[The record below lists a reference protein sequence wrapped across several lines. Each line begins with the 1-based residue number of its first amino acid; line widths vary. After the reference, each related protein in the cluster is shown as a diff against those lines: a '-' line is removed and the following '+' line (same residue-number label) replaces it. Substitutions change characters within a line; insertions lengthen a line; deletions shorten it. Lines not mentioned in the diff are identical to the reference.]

1 MKKTEWKSPA
11 LLFLTAVVWGVA
23 FVAQSV
29 GMDYVGPFT
38 FNCIRCLIGAVV
50 LVPCIWFLDGWK
62 QRPDG
67 ASCGRES
74 ARASCGR
81 ESTGAPSGAS
91 YGSHALLAGGICCG
105 LALFVASNL
114 QQIGIQYTT
123 VGKAGFITALY
134 IVMVPVFGIFLKKR
148 AGIRVWV
155 SVALAVAGLY
165 LLCITDRLAL
175 GKGDILVLLCAV
187 VFAVHILVVDHFSAK
202 ADGVRMSCI
211 QFLVC
216 GLLSGVCMLITEH
229 PEMRSDLAG
238 MAADPLCGCL
248 FLRRGLYPADC
259 RTKGNRSDSGI
270 SDPEPGIGRLG
281 AGWLA
286 AARTALKCEGA
297 WRLRADVCGDFAG
310 AAAGAT
316 AILSRQRRGLRAW
329 LLFGVLRVNRSNAS
343 FDPYGCL

>member
-1 MKKTEWKSPA
+1 MKKAEWKSPA

-62 QRPDG
+62 QRQGGASCGRESAGAPDG

-74 ARASCGR
+74 T
-81 ESTGAPSGAS
+81 EAPSGAS
-91 YGSHALLAGGICCG
+91 YGSHALLAGGVCCG

-202 ADGVRMSCI
+202 TDGVRMSCI

-216 GLLSGVCMLITEH
+216 GLLSGVCMLLTEH
-229 PEMRSDLAG
+229 PEMRLILQAWQPILYAG
-238 MAADPLCGCL
+238 VFSCGVGYTLQIVGQKGTDPTVASLIL
-248 FLRRGLYPADC
+248 SLESVVSVL
-259 RTKGNRSDSGI
+259 
-270 SDPEPGIGRLG
+270 
-281 AGWLA
+281 AGWLLLGQ
-286 AARTALKCEGA
+286 RLSVRELGGCALM
-297 WRLRADVCGDFAG
+297 FA
-310 AAAGAT
+310 
-316 AILSRQRRGLRAW
+316 AILLAQMPERR
-329 LLFGVLRVNRSNAS
+329 
-343 FDPYGCL
+343 

>member
-50 LVPCIWFLDGWK
+50 LVPCIWFLDRWK
-62 QRPDG
+62 QRPDS

-74 ARASCGR
+74 A
-81 ESTGAPSGAS
+81 GAPGGAS
-91 YGSHALLAGGICCG
+91 DGGHALLAGGICCG

-202 ADGVRMSCI
+202 TDGVRMSCI

-229 PEMRSDLAG
+229 PEMRLILQAWQPILYAG
-238 MAADPLCGCL
+238 VFSCGVGYTLQIVGQKGTDPTVASLIL
-248 FLRRGLYPADC
+248 SLESVVSVL
-259 RTKGNRSDSGI
+259 
-270 SDPEPGIGRLG
+270 
-281 AGWLA
+281 AGWLLLGQ
-286 AARTALKCEGA
+286 RLSVRELGGCALM
-297 WRLRADVCGDFAG
+297 FA
-310 AAAGAT
+310 
-316 AILSRQRRGLRAW
+316 AILLAQMPERL
-329 LLFGVLRVNRSNAS
+329 
-343 FDPYGCL
+343 

>member
-50 LVPCIWFLDGWK
+50 LVPCIWFLDRWK

-67 ASCGRES
+67 ASCGRE
-74 ARASCGR
+74 AA
-81 ESTGAPSGAS
+81 GAQGGAS
-91 YGSHALLAGGICCG
+91 DGGHALLAGGICCG

-202 ADGVRMSCI
+202 TDGVRMSCI

-229 PEMRSDLAG
+229 PEMRLILQAWQPILYAG
-238 MAADPLCGCL
+238 VFSCGVGYTLQIVGQKGVDP
-248 FLRRGLYPADC
+248 
-259 RTKGNRSDSGI
+259 T
-270 SDPEPGIGRLG
+270 
-281 AGWLA
+281 A
-286 AARTALKCEGA
+286 AAL
-297 WRLRADVCGDFAG
+297 
-310 AAAGAT
+310 
-316 AILSRQRRGLRAW
+316 ILSLESVVATISGYVAYRVGFLKTDQTMTARQIA
-329 LLFGVLRVNRSNAS
+329 
-343 FDPYGCL
+343 GCAVVFTAVILVQLPWERISQKFREKQKQ

>member
-62 QRPDG
+62 QRQGG

-74 ARASCGR
+74 AGAQNSASCSR
-81 ESTGAPSGAS
+81 RSAGAQDGAS
-91 YGSHALLAGGICCG
+91 DGSHALLAGGICCG

-202 ADGVRMSCI
+202 TDGVRMSCI

-216 GLLSGVCMLITEH
+216 GLLSGVCMLLTEH
-229 PEMRSDLAG
+229 PEMRLILQAWQPILYAG
-238 MAADPLCGCL
+238 IFSCGVGYTLQIVGQKGTDPTVASLIL
-248 FLRRGLYPADC
+248 SLESVVSVL
-259 RTKGNRSDSGI
+259 
-270 SDPEPGIGRLG
+270 
-281 AGWLA
+281 AGWLLLGQ
-286 AARTALKCEGA
+286 RLSVRELGGCALM
-297 WRLRADVCGDFAG
+297 FA
-310 AAAGAT
+310 
-316 AILSRQRRGLRAW
+316 AILLAQLPERRQ
-329 LLFGVLRVNRSNAS
+329 S
-343 FDPYGCL
+343 

>member
-62 QRPDG
+62 QRSDG

-74 ARASCGR
+74 A
-81 ESTGAPSGAS
+81 GAPDGAS
-91 YGSHALLAGGICCG
+91 DGSHALLAGGICCG

-202 ADGVRMSCI
+202 TDGVRMSCI

-216 GLLSGVCMLITEH
+216 GLLSGVCMLLTEH
-229 PEMRSDLAG
+229 PEMRLILQAWQPILYAG
-238 MAADPLCGCL
+238 VFSCGVGYTLQIVGQKGTDPTVASLIL
-248 FLRRGLYPADC
+248 SLESVVSVL
-259 RTKGNRSDSGI
+259 
-270 SDPEPGIGRLG
+270 
-281 AGWLA
+281 AGWLLLGQ
-286 AARTALKCEGA
+286 RLSVRELGGCALM
-297 WRLRADVCGDFAG
+297 FA
-310 AAAGAT
+310 
-316 AILSRQRRGLRAW
+316 AILLAQLPERRQ
-329 LLFGVLRVNRSNAS
+329 S
-343 FDPYGCL
+343 

>member
-62 QRPDG
+62 QRPD
-67 ASCGRES
+67 
-74 ARASCGR
+74 
-81 ESTGAPSGAS
+81 GAPSGAS

-202 ADGVRMSCI
+202 TDGVRMSCI

-229 PEMRSDLAG
+229 PEMPLILQAWQPILYAG
-238 MAADPLCGCL
+238 IFSCGVGYTLQIVGQKGTDPTVASLIL
-248 FLRRGLYPADC
+248 SLESVVSVL
-259 RTKGNRSDSGI
+259 
-270 SDPEPGIGRLG
+270 
-281 AGWLA
+281 AGWLLLGQ
-286 AARTALKCEGA
+286 RLSVRELGGCALM
-297 WRLRADVCGDFAG
+297 FA
-310 AAAGAT
+310 
-316 AILSRQRRGLRAW
+316 AILLAQMPERRQ
-329 LLFGVLRVNRSNAS
+329 S
-343 FDPYGCL
+343 

>member
-62 QRPDG
+62 QRQGGASCGRESAGAPDG

-74 ARASCGR
+74 A
-81 ESTGAPSGAS
+81 GAPSGAS

-216 GLLSGVCMLITEH
+216 GLLSGVCMLIMER
-229 PEMRSDLAG
+229 PEMPLILQAWQPILYAG
-238 MAADPLCGCL
+238 VFSCGVGYTLQIVGQKGTDPTVASLIL
-248 FLRRGLYPADC
+248 SLESVVSVL
-259 RTKGNRSDSGI
+259 
-270 SDPEPGIGRLG
+270 
-281 AGWLA
+281 AGWLLLGQ
-286 AARTALKCEGA
+286 RLSVRELGGCALM
-297 WRLRADVCGDFAG
+297 FA
-310 AAAGAT
+310 
-316 AILSRQRRGLRAW
+316 AILLAQLPERRQ
-329 LLFGVLRVNRSNAS
+329 S
-343 FDPYGCL
+343 

>member
-50 LVPCIWFLDGWK
+50 LVPCIWLLDRWK

-67 ASCGRES
+67 ASCGREAAGAQDS
-74 ARASCGR
+74 ASCSR
-81 ESTGAPSGAS
+81 RSAGAQGGAS
-91 YGSHALLAGGICCG
+91 DGSHALLAGGICCG

-202 ADGVRMSCI
+202 TDGVRMSCI

-229 PEMRSDLAG
+229 LEMRLILQAWQPILYAG
-238 MAADPLCGCL
+238 VFSCGVGYTLQIVGQKGTDPTVASLIL
-248 FLRRGLYPADC
+248 SLESVVSVL
-259 RTKGNRSDSGI
+259 
-270 SDPEPGIGRLG
+270 
-281 AGWLA
+281 AGWLLLGQ
-286 AARTALKCEGA
+286 RLSVRELGGCALM
-297 WRLRADVCGDFAG
+297 FA
-310 AAAGAT
+310 
-316 AILSRQRRGLRAW
+316 AILLAQMPERLQSYHHYQKKEP
-329 LLFGVLRVNRSNAS
+329 NI
-343 FDPYGCL
+343 YE

>member
-62 QRPDG
+62 QRPAG

-74 ARASCGR
+74 AGAQDSASCSR
-81 ESTGAPSGAS
+81 RSAGAQDGAS
-91 YGSHALLAGGICCG
+91 DGSHALLAGGICCG

-216 GLLSGVCMLITEH
+216 GLLSGVCMLIMEH
-229 PEMRSDLAG
+229 PEMPLILQAWQPILYAG
-238 MAADPLCGCL
+238 VFSCGVGYTLQIVGQKGTDPTVASLIL
-248 FLRRGLYPADC
+248 SLESVVSVL
-259 RTKGNRSDSGI
+259 
-270 SDPEPGIGRLG
+270 
-281 AGWLA
+281 AGWLLLGQ
-286 AARTALKCEGA
+286 RLSVRELGGCALM
-297 WRLRADVCGDFAG
+297 FA
-310 AAAGAT
+310 
-316 AILSRQRRGLRAW
+316 AILLAQLPERRQ
-329 LLFGVLRVNRSNAS
+329 S
-343 FDPYGCL
+343 

>member
-11 LLFLTAVVWGVA
+11 LLFLTEVVWGVA

-62 QRPDG
+62 QRQGGASCGRESAGAPDG

-74 ARASCGR
+74 A
-81 ESTGAPSGAS
+81 GAPSGAS

-229 PEMRSDLAG
+229 PEMRLILQAWQPILYAG
-238 MAADPLCGCL
+238 VFSCGVGYTLQIVGQKGTDPTVASLIL
-248 FLRRGLYPADC
+248 SLESVVSVL
-259 RTKGNRSDSGI
+259 
-270 SDPEPGIGRLG
+270 
-281 AGWLA
+281 AGWLLLGQ
-286 AARTALKCEGA
+286 RLSVRELGGCALM
-297 WRLRADVCGDFAG
+297 FA
-310 AAAGAT
+310 
-316 AILSRQRRGLRAW
+316 AILLAQLPERRQSYHHYQKKE
-329 LLFGVLRVNRSNAS
+329 SNI
-343 FDPYGCL
+343 YE

>member
-74 ARASCGR
+74 AGASCGR

-229 PEMRSDLAG
+229 PEMRLILQAWQPILYAG
-238 MAADPLCGCL
+238 VFSCGVGYTLQIIGQKGTDPTVASLIL
-248 FLRRGLYPADC
+248 SLESVVSVL
-259 RTKGNRSDSGI
+259 
-270 SDPEPGIGRLG
+270 
-281 AGWLA
+281 AGWLLLGQ
-286 AARTALKCEGA
+286 RLSVRELGGCALM
-297 WRLRADVCGDFAG
+297 FA
-310 AAAGAT
+310 
-316 AILSRQRRGLRAW
+316 AILLAQLPERRQSYHHYQKKE
-329 LLFGVLRVNRSNAS
+329 SNI
-343 FDPYGCL
+343 YE

>member
-1 MKKTEWKSPA
+1 MRKTAWKSPA

-38 FNCIRCLIGAVV
+38 FNCVRCLIGAAV
-50 LVPCIWFLDGWK
+50 LVPCIWFLDRWK
-62 QRPDG
+62 QRQDG
-67 ASCGRES
+67 VQNGALNHRSVNASGKMTEERSET
-74 ARASCGR
+74 RR
-81 ESTGAPSGAS
+81 M
-91 YGSHALLAGGICCG
+91 LLTGGICCG

-148 AGIRVWV
+148 AGIRVWI

-187 VFAVHILVVDHFSAK
+187 VFAIHILIVDHFSAK
-202 ADGVRMSCI
+202 TDGVRMSCI

-216 GLLSGVCMLITEH
+216 GLLSGVGMLLTEH
-229 PEMRSDLAG
+229 PEISLILQAWQPILYAG
-238 MAADPLCGCL
+238 VFSCGVGYTLQIVGQKGTDPTVASLIL
-248 FLRRGLYPADC
+248 SLESVVSVL
-259 RTKGNRSDSGI
+259 
-270 SDPEPGIGRLG
+270 
-281 AGWLA
+281 AGWLLLGQ
-286 AARTALKCEGA
+286 RLSVRELGGCALM
-297 WRLRADVCGDFAG
+297 FA
-310 AAAGAT
+310 
-316 AILSRQRRGLRAW
+316 AILLAQLPERRQ
-329 LLFGVLRVNRSNAS
+329 S
-343 FDPYGCL
+343 

>member
-50 LVPCIWFLDGWK
+50 LVPCIWFLDRWK
-62 QRPDG
+62 QRPDS

-74 ARASCGR
+74 A
-81 ESTGAPSGAS
+81 GAPGGAS
-91 YGSHALLAGGICCG
+91 DGGHALLAGGICCG

-202 ADGVRMSCI
+202 TDGVRMSCI

-229 PEMRSDLAG
+229 PEMRLILQAWQPILYAG
-238 MAADPLCGCL
+238 VFSCGVGYTLQIVGQKGTDPTVASLIL
-248 FLRRGLYPADC
+248 SLESVVSVL
-259 RTKGNRSDSGI
+259 
-270 SDPEPGIGRLG
+270 
-281 AGWLA
+281 AGWLLLGQ
-286 AARTALKCEGA
+286 RLSVRELGGCALM
-297 WRLRADVCGDFAG
+297 FA
-310 AAAGAT
+310 
-316 AILSRQRRGLRAW
+316 AILLAQLPERRQ
-329 LLFGVLRVNRSNAS
+329 S
-343 FDPYGCL
+343 

>member
-1 MKKTEWKSPA
+1 MKKAEWKSPV

-38 FNCIRCLIGAVV
+38 FNCIRCLIGAVM

-74 ARASCGR
+74 TGAPDGASCGR
-81 ESTGAPSGAS
+81 ESTGVPSGALD
-91 YGSHALLAGGICCG
+91 GSHALLAGGICCG

-114 QQIGIQYTT
+114 QQIGIRYTT

-187 VFAVHILVVDHFSAK
+187 VFAVHILVIDHFSAK

-216 GLLSGVCMLITEH
+216 GLLSGVCMLIMEH
-229 PEMRSDLAG
+229 PEMRLILQAWQPILYAG
-238 MAADPLCGCL
+238 VFSCGVGYTLQIVGQKGTDPTVASLIL
-248 FLRRGLYPADC
+248 SLESVVSVL
-259 RTKGNRSDSGI
+259 
-270 SDPEPGIGRLG
+270 
-281 AGWLA
+281 AGWLLLGQ
-286 AARTALKCEGA
+286 RLSVRELSGCALM
-297 WRLRADVCGDFAG
+297 FA
-310 AAAGAT
+310 
-316 AILSRQRRGLRAW
+316 AILLAQLPERRQ
-329 LLFGVLRVNRSNAS
+329 S
-343 FDPYGCL
+343 

>member
-62 QRPDG
+62 QRQCG

-74 ARASCGR
+74 AGAQDSASCSR
-81 ESTGAPSGAS
+81 RSAGAQDGAS
-91 YGSHALLAGGICCG
+91 DGSHALLAGGICCG

-216 GLLSGVCMLITEH
+216 GLLSGVCMLLTEH
-229 PEMRSDLAG
+229 PEMRLILQAWQPILYAG
-238 MAADPLCGCL
+238 VFSCGVGYTLQIVGQKGTDPTVASLIL
-248 FLRRGLYPADC
+248 SLESVVSVL
-259 RTKGNRSDSGI
+259 
-270 SDPEPGIGRLG
+270 
-281 AGWLA
+281 AGWLLLGQ
-286 AARTALKCEGA
+286 RLSVRELGGCALM
-297 WRLRADVCGDFAG
+297 FA
-310 AAAGAT
+310 
-316 AILSRQRRGLRAW
+316 AILLAQLPERR
-329 LLFGVLRVNRSNAS
+329 
-343 FDPYGCL
+343 

>member
-62 QRPDG
+62 QRSDG

-74 ARASCGR
+74 A
-81 ESTGAPSGAS
+81 GAPDGAS
-91 YGSHALLAGGICCG
+91 DGSHALLAGGICCG

-202 ADGVRMSCI
+202 TDGVRMSCI

-216 GLLSGVCMLITEH
+216 GLLSGVCMLLTEH
-229 PEMRSDLAG
+229 PEMRLILQAWQPILYAG
-238 MAADPLCGCL
+238 VFSCGVGYTLQIVGQKGTDPTVASLIL
-248 FLRRGLYPADC
+248 SLESVVSVL
-259 RTKGNRSDSGI
+259 
-270 SDPEPGIGRLG
+270 
-281 AGWLA
+281 AGWLLLGQ
-286 AARTALKCEGA
+286 RLSVRELGGCALM
-297 WRLRADVCGDFAG
+297 FA
-310 AAAGAT
+310 
-316 AILSRQRRGLRAW
+316 AILLAQMPERWQS
-329 LLFGVLRVNRSNAS
+329 
-343 FDPYGCL
+343 

>member
-50 LVPCIWFLDGWK
+50 LVPCIWFLDRWK
-62 QRPDG
+62 QRPDS

-74 ARASCGR
+74 A
-81 ESTGAPSGAS
+81 GAPGGAS
-91 YGSHALLAGGICCG
+91 DGGHALLAGGICCG

-202 ADGVRMSCI
+202 TDGVRMSCI

-229 PEMRSDLAG
+229 PEMRLILQAWQPILYAG
-238 MAADPLCGCL
+238 VFSCGVGYTLQIIGQKGTDPTVASLIL
-248 FLRRGLYPADC
+248 SLESVVSVL
-259 RTKGNRSDSGI
+259 
-270 SDPEPGIGRLG
+270 
-281 AGWLA
+281 AGWLLLGQ
-286 AARTALKCEGA
+286 RLSVRELGGCALM
-297 WRLRADVCGDFAG
+297 FA
-310 AAAGAT
+310 
-316 AILSRQRRGLRAW
+316 AILLAQMPERRQSYHHYQKKEP
-329 LLFGVLRVNRSNAS
+329 NI
-343 FDPYGCL
+343 YE

>member
-50 LVPCIWFLDGWK
+50 LVPCICFLDGWK
-62 QRPDG
+62 QRSDGASCGRESAGAPDG

-74 ARASCGR
+74 AGAPDGASCGR

-91 YGSHALLAGGICCG
+91 DGSHALLAGGICCG

-165 LLCITDRLAL
+165 LLCITDRLAF

-202 ADGVRMSCI
+202 TDGVRMSCI

-216 GLLSGVCMLITEH
+216 GLLSGVCMLLTEH
-229 PEMRSDLAG
+229 PEMRLILQAWQPILYAG
-238 MAADPLCGCL
+238 VFSCGVGYTLQIIGQKGTDPTVASLIL
-248 FLRRGLYPADC
+248 SLESVVSVL
-259 RTKGNRSDSGI
+259 
-270 SDPEPGIGRLG
+270 
-281 AGWLA
+281 AGWLLLGQ
-286 AARTALKCEGA
+286 RLSVRELGGCALM
-297 WRLRADVCGDFAG
+297 FA
-310 AAAGAT
+310 
-316 AILSRQRRGLRAW
+316 AILLAQLPERRQ
-329 LLFGVLRVNRSNAS
+329 S
-343 FDPYGCL
+343 

>member
-1 MKKTEWKSPA
+1 MKKTTWKSPA

-38 FNCIRCLIGAVV
+38 FNCVRCLIGAAV

-62 QRPDG
+62 RKQEAEDGVQSASAQTPGEKRKQRQTLLLG
-67 ASCGRES
+67 
-74 ARASCGR
+74 
-81 ESTGAPSGAS
+81 
-91 YGSHALLAGGICCG
+91 GSSCG

-134 IVMVPVFGIFLKKR
+134 IVLVPVFGIFLKKH
-148 AGIRVWV
+148 AGLRVWI

-175 GKGDILVLLCAV
+175 GKGDLLVLFCAV
-187 VFAVHILVVDHFSAK
+187 VFAGHILIVDHFSAK

-216 GLLSGVCMLITEH
+216 GLLSGLGMLLTEH
-229 PEMRSDLAG
+229 PELGQILRAWQPIAYAG
-238 MAADPLCGCL
+238 VFSCGVGYTLQIVGQKGTDPTVASLIL
-248 FLRRGLYPADC
+248 SLESVVSVL
-259 RTKGNRSDSGI
+259 
-270 SDPEPGIGRLG
+270 
-281 AGWLA
+281 AGWLLLGQRLS
-286 AARTALKCEGA
+286 ARELGGCALM
-297 WRLRADVCGDFAG
+297 FA
-310 AAAGAT
+310 
-316 AILSRQRRGLRAW
+316 AILLAQLPERRNVAK
-329 LLFGVLRVNRSNAS
+329 
-343 FDPYGCL
+343 

>member
-50 LVPCIWFLDGWK
+50 LVPCIWFLDRWK
-62 QRPDG
+62 QRLDG
-67 ASCGRES
+67 ASCGRE
-74 ARASCGR
+74 AA
-81 ESTGAPSGAS
+81 GAPGGAS
-91 YGSHALLAGGICCG
+91 DGSHALLAGGICCG

-202 ADGVRMSCI
+202 TDGVRMSCI

-229 PEMRSDLAG
+229 PEMRLILQAWQPILYAG
-238 MAADPLCGCL
+238 VFSCGVGYTLQIVGQKGTDPTVASLIL
-248 FLRRGLYPADC
+248 SLESVVSVL
-259 RTKGNRSDSGI
+259 
-270 SDPEPGIGRLG
+270 
-281 AGWLA
+281 AGWLLLGQ
-286 AARTALKCEGA
+286 RLSVRELGGCALM
-297 WRLRADVCGDFAG
+297 FA
-310 AAAGAT
+310 
-316 AILSRQRRGLRAW
+316 AILLAQMPERRQSYHHYQKKE
-329 LLFGVLRVNRSNAS
+329 SNI
-343 FDPYGCL
+343 YE

>member
-50 LVPCIWFLDGWK
+50 LVPCIWFLDRWK

-67 ASCGRES
+67 ASCS
-74 ARASCGR
+74 R
-81 ESTGAPSGAS
+81 ESTEAPSGAS
-91 YGSHALLAGGICCG
+91 DGSHALLAGGVCCG

-202 ADGVRMSCI
+202 TDGVRMSCI

-229 PEMRSDLAG
+229 PEMRLILQAWQPILYAG
-238 MAADPLCGCL
+238 VFSCGVGYTLQIVGQKGTDPTVASLIL
-248 FLRRGLYPADC
+248 SLESVVSVL
-259 RTKGNRSDSGI
+259 S
-270 SDPEPGIGRLG
+270 
-281 AGWLA
+281 GWLLLGQ
-286 AARTALKCEGA
+286 RLSVRELGGCALM
-297 WRLRADVCGDFAG
+297 FA
-310 AAAGAT
+310 
-316 AILSRQRRGLRAW
+316 AILLAQLPERRQ
-329 LLFGVLRVNRSNAS
+329 SYHHYQKKES
-343 FDPYGCL
+343 DIYE

>member
-74 ARASCGR
+74 AGAPDGASCGR
-81 ESTGAPSGAS
+81 ESAGAPSGAS
-91 YGSHALLAGGICCG
+91 DGSHALLAGGICCG

-202 ADGVRMSCI
+202 TDGVRMSCI

-229 PEMRSDLAG
+229 PEMRLILQAWQPILYAG
-238 MAADPLCGCL
+238 VFSCGVGYTLQIIGQKGTDPTVASLIL
-248 FLRRGLYPADC
+248 SLESVVSVL
-259 RTKGNRSDSGI
+259 
-270 SDPEPGIGRLG
+270 
-281 AGWLA
+281 AGWLLLGQ
-286 AARTALKCEGA
+286 RLSVRELGGCALM
-297 WRLRADVCGDFAG
+297 FA
-310 AAAGAT
+310 
-316 AILSRQRRGLRAW
+316 AILLAQLPERRQSYHHYQKKE
-329 LLFGVLRVNRSNAS
+329 SNI
-343 FDPYGCL
+343 YE

>member
-50 LVPCIWFLDGWK
+50 LVPCIWFLDRWK
-62 QRPDG
+62 QRPDS

-74 ARASCGR
+74 A
-81 ESTGAPSGAS
+81 GAPGGAS
-91 YGSHALLAGGICCG
+91 DGGHALLAGGICCG

-202 ADGVRMSCI
+202 TDGVRMSCI

-229 PEMRSDLAG
+229 PEMRLILQAWQPILYAG
-238 MAADPLCGCL
+238 VFSCGVGYTLQIVGQKGTDPTVASLIL
-248 FLRRGLYPADC
+248 SLESVVSVL
-259 RTKGNRSDSGI
+259 
-270 SDPEPGIGRLG
+270 
-281 AGWLA
+281 AGWLLLGQ
-286 AARTALKCEGA
+286 RLSVRELGGCALM
-297 WRLRADVCGDFAG
+297 FA
-310 AAAGAT
+310 
-316 AILSRQRRGLRAW
+316 AILLAQMPERLQSYHHYQKKEP
-329 LLFGVLRVNRSNAS
+329 NI
-343 FDPYGCL
+343 YE

>member
-1 MKKTEWKSPA
+1 MRKTAWKSPA

-38 FNCIRCLIGAVV
+38 FNCVRCLIGAAV
-50 LVPCIWFLDGWK
+50 LVPCIWFLDRWK
-62 QRPDG
+62 QRQDG
-67 ASCGRES
+67 VQNGALNHRSVNASGKMTEERSET
-74 ARASCGR
+74 RR
-81 ESTGAPSGAS
+81 M
-91 YGSHALLAGGICCG
+91 LLTGGICCG

-148 AGIRVWV
+148 AGIRVWI

-187 VFAVHILVVDHFSAK
+187 VFAIHILIVDHFSAK
-202 ADGVRMSCI
+202 TDGVRMSCI

-216 GLLSGVCMLITEH
+216 GLLSGVGMLLTEH
-229 PEMRSDLAG
+229 PEISLILQAWQPILYAG
-238 MAADPLCGCL
+238 VFSCGVGYTLQIVGQKGTDPTVASLIL
-248 FLRRGLYPADC
+248 SLESVVSVL
-259 RTKGNRSDSGI
+259 
-270 SDPEPGIGRLG
+270 
-281 AGWLA
+281 AGWLLLGQ
-286 AARTALKCEGA
+286 RLSVRELGGCALM
-297 WRLRADVCGDFAG
+297 FA
-310 AAAGAT
+310 
-316 AILSRQRRGLRAW
+316 AILLAQMPERRQ
-329 LLFGVLRVNRSNAS
+329 S
-343 FDPYGCL
+343 

>member
-62 QRPDG
+62 QRQGGALCGRESAGAPDG

-74 ARASCGR
+74 T
-81 ESTGAPSGAS
+81 EAPSGAS
-91 YGSHALLAGGICCG
+91 YGSHALLAGGVCCG

-123 VGKAGFITALY
+123 VGKTGFITALY

-229 PEMRSDLAG
+229 PEMRLILQAWQPILYAG
-238 MAADPLCGCL
+238 VFSCGVGYTLQIVGQKGTDPTVASLIL
-248 FLRRGLYPADC
+248 SLESVVSVL
-259 RTKGNRSDSGI
+259 
-270 SDPEPGIGRLG
+270 
-281 AGWLA
+281 AGWLLLGQ
-286 AARTALKCEGA
+286 RLSVRELGGCALM
-297 WRLRADVCGDFAG
+297 FA
-310 AAAGAT
+310 
-316 AILSRQRRGLRAW
+316 AILLAQLPERRQ
-329 LLFGVLRVNRSNAS
+329 S
-343 FDPYGCL
+343 

>member
-74 ARASCGR
+74 AGAPDGASCGR
-81 ESTGAPSGAS
+81 ESAGAQDSASCSRRSAGAQDGAS
-91 YGSHALLAGGICCG
+91 DGSHALLAGGICCG

-202 ADGVRMSCI
+202 TDGVRMSCI

-216 GLLSGVCMLITEH
+216 GLLSGVCMLLTEH
-229 PEMRSDLAG
+229 PEMRLILQAWQPILYAG
-238 MAADPLCGCL
+238 VFSCGVGYTLQIIGQKGTDPTVASLIL
-248 FLRRGLYPADC
+248 SLESVVSVL
-259 RTKGNRSDSGI
+259 
-270 SDPEPGIGRLG
+270 
-281 AGWLA
+281 AGWLLLGQ
-286 AARTALKCEGA
+286 RLSVRELGGCALM
-297 WRLRADVCGDFAG
+297 FA
-310 AAAGAT
+310 
-316 AILSRQRRGLRAW
+316 AILLAQMPERRQ
-329 LLFGVLRVNRSNAS
+329 S
-343 FDPYGCL
+343 

>member
-50 LVPCIWFLDGWK
+50 LVPCIWFLDRWK
-62 QRPDG
+62 QRLDG
-67 ASCGRES
+67 ASCGRE
-74 ARASCGR
+74 AA
-81 ESTGAPSGAS
+81 GAPGGAS
-91 YGSHALLAGGICCG
+91 DGSHALLAGGVCCG

-202 ADGVRMSCI
+202 TDGVRMSCI

-229 PEMRSDLAG
+229 PEMRLILQAWQPILYAG
-238 MAADPLCGCL
+238 VFSCGVGYTLQIIGQKGTDPTVASLIL
-248 FLRRGLYPADC
+248 SLESVVSVL
-259 RTKGNRSDSGI
+259 
-270 SDPEPGIGRLG
+270 
-281 AGWLA
+281 AGWLLLGQ
-286 AARTALKCEGA
+286 RLSVRELGGCALM
-297 WRLRADVCGDFAG
+297 FA
-310 AAAGAT
+310 
-316 AILSRQRRGLRAW
+316 AILLAQMPERLQSYHHYQKKEP
-329 LLFGVLRVNRSNAS
+329 NI
-343 FDPYGCL
+343 YE

>member
-74 ARASCGR
+74 A
-81 ESTGAPSGAS
+81 GAPSGAS
-91 YGSHALLAGGICCG
+91 DGSHALLAGGICCG

-202 ADGVRMSCI
+202 TDGVRMSCI

-216 GLLSGVCMLITEH
+216 GLLSGVCMLLTEH
-229 PEMRSDLAG
+229 PEMRLILQAWQPILYAG
-238 MAADPLCGCL
+238 IFSCGVGYTLQIVGQKGTDPTVASLIL
-248 FLRRGLYPADC
+248 SLESVVSVL
-259 RTKGNRSDSGI
+259 
-270 SDPEPGIGRLG
+270 
-281 AGWLA
+281 AGWLLLGQ
-286 AARTALKCEGA
+286 RLSVRELGGCALM
-297 WRLRADVCGDFAG
+297 FA
-310 AAAGAT
+310 
-316 AILSRQRRGLRAW
+316 AILLAQLPERRQ
-329 LLFGVLRVNRSNAS
+329 S
-343 FDPYGCL
+343 

>member
-62 QRPDG
+62 QRQGGASCGRESAGAPDG

-74 ARASCGR
+74 AGAPDGASCGR

-91 YGSHALLAGGICCG
+91 DGSHALLAGGICCG

-229 PEMRSDLAG
+229 PEMRLILQAWQPILYAG
-238 MAADPLCGCL
+238 VFSCGVGYTLQIVGQKGTDPTVASLIL
-248 FLRRGLYPADC
+248 SLESVVSVL
-259 RTKGNRSDSGI
+259 
-270 SDPEPGIGRLG
+270 
-281 AGWLA
+281 AGWLLLGQ
-286 AARTALKCEGA
+286 RLSVRELGGCALM
-297 WRLRADVCGDFAG
+297 FA
-310 AAAGAT
+310 
-316 AILSRQRRGLRAW
+316 AILLAQLPERRQ
-329 LLFGVLRVNRSNAS
+329 S
-343 FDPYGCL
+343 